1 MINMT
6 DEKMSAED
14 KIIAAR
20 VHLISKM
27 PFYGSLTM
35 HLHFKENNKMPMP
48 TIAVSP
54 SGHVFYDT
62 KFIDSL
68 SLEETEGVICHEVM
82 HVVLQHLERLGT
94 RNPTKFNVAIDH
106 ADNLIIN
113 KDFKLPKGALM
124 DNKYQ
129 NMSAE
134 QIYDALPQPKECKE
148 DCKNCPIN
156 SGKAQ
161 ASGYG
166 ETQCK
171 GGHGFDK
178 HITQDEIDKAQGK
191 DKDGN
196 GGKGKLSQ
204 EEIDA
209 MGIPEEALNEDT
221 KNKPNWRK
229 ILADAA
235 NYAKSIG
242 KLPAGM
248 ERLVEDLV
256 EPQLSWRELLAQFIT
271 RSMPF
276 DYSYRRRS
284 RRSISTD
291 IYFPGVEK
299 EEVKV
304 TIVVDTSGSIGEEE
318 LRDFMS
324 EVLGLLKQFERVE
337 IELFSCDA
345 YLSKVTKVSTEYDLA
360 ATRLQGGGGTDY
372 GPIFRRIRDKNM
384 DTKIL
389 VYFGDMYAQFP
400 TQDEVPN
407 GLTTIF
413 VVSKGGDENA
423 IPPFFPYK
431 VKLK

>member
-1 MINMT
+1 
-6 DEKMSAED
+6 
-14 KIIAAR
+14 
-20 VHLISKM
+20 
-27 PFYGSLTM
+27 
-35 HLHFKENNKMPMP
+35 MPMP

-54 SGHVFYDT
+54 SGHVYYDT

-68 SLEETEGVICHEVM
+68 TLEETEGVLCHEVM
-82 HVVLQHLERLGT
+82 HVVLMHLDRVGT
-94 RNPTKFNVAIDH
+94 RNPTKFNIAIDH
-106 ADNLIIN
+106 AVNLIIS
-113 KDFKLPKGALM
+113 KEFKLPKGALM
-124 DNKYQ
+124 DAKYQ
-129 NMSAE
+129 NYSAE
-134 QIYDALPQPKECKE
+134 QIYDMLPQPKECKE
-148 DCKNCPIN
+148 DCNNCPLKN
-156 SGKAQ
+156 GKAQ
-161 ASGYG
+161 SSEYG
-166 ETQCK
+166 DTQCK

-178 HITQDEIDKAQGK
+178 HITQDDLDKANGK
-191 DKDGN
+191 D
-196 GGKGKLSQ
+196 GKGKATD
-204 EEIDA
+204 EELKG
-209 MGIPEEALNEDT
+209 MGIPKEALDEDI

-235 NYAKSIG
+235 NYAKQIG

-337 IELFSCDA
+337 IELYSCDA
-345 YLSKVTKVSTEYDLA
+345 YLSKVTKVSSEYDLE

-372 GPIFRRIRDKNM
+372 GPIFRKIRDKNM

-400 TQDEVPN
+400 TQEDVPP

-413 VVSKGGDENA
+413 VISKNGDENQVPA
-423 IPPFFPYK
+423 FFPYK